1 MKAAIDKR
9 IVWPAYAA
17 VAVFLSAVYFA
28 DVRNLGLDVHDAQ
41 TFRDNA
47 AIAQDWGFYFSPEKE
62 QRTGRPLADLVKYLA
77 YVVWGN
83 SPQAFHLLVVA
94 AHTLSS
100 VLLGVVACLLNA
112 GRWTAMTGGLLFLA
126 NVSHFQAVH
135 HISALDYPLGL
146 LLMLFGLL
154 CYERRLSGGRS
165 WWWGTYAGVLLAP
178 LAHASTA
185 FVWPVFPV
193 VRPGAHRQVRAAA
206 PACPCWAC

>member
-1 MKAAIDKR
+1 MKAAISDKR

-17 VAVFLSAVYFA
+17 VVVFLSAVYFA
-28 DVRNLGLDVHDAQ
+28 GVRDLGLDVHDAQ

-100 VLLGVVACLLNA
+100 ILLGVVAC
-112 GRWTAMTGGLLFLA
+112 
-126 NVSHFQAVH
+126 
-135 HISALDYPLGL
+135 
-146 LLMLFGLL
+146 
-154 CYERRLSGGRS
+154 
-165 WWWGTYAGVLLAP
+165 
-178 LAHASTA
+178 
-185 FVWPVFPV
+185 
-193 VRPGAHRQVRAAA
+193 
-206 PACPCWAC
+206 PA